1 MPITLEELL
10 ASRDARRQRE
20 LRYLA
25 EYPDLALL
33 VLTIVV
39 PGSEKRTPAAI
50 VVAKA
55 AMEALHQEFDTSIR
69 HELIKD
75 LNTGYEA
82 FLLLDMGREE
92 AKRRAIAIE
101 DTHPLGRL
109 MDIDII
115 GADGIPLGRGAMNR
129 SPRRCILCGNDAR
142 ICMRAKS
149 HTPAQMDAKIN
160 NLVDEYIQRN

>member
-20 LRYLA
+20 MQYLA
-25 EYPDLALL
+25 DYPDLTLL

-39 PGSEKRTPAAI
+39 PGSEKRTAAAA
-50 VVAKA
+50 VVAEA
-55 AMEALHQEFDTSIR
+55 AMQALHQEFDTSIR

-92 AKRRAIAIE
+92 AKSRAIAIE

-115 GADGIPLGRGAMNR
+115 GVDGIPLGRGVMNR
-129 SPRRCILCGNDAR
+129 SPRRCIICDNDAR

-149 HTPAQMDAKIN
+149 HTPAQIDAKISS
-160 NLVDEYIQRN
+160 LVNEYLQRN